1 MKLKKIYILLSLSL
15 AGMTTFSA
23 CQDFLSEKPY
33 SFVGPEEVG
42 NDDAAVSQWVT
53 GVYSK

>member
-23 CQDFLSEKPY
+23 CQDFLSESHILLWARKRWATMMLQ
-33 SFVGPEEVG
+33 SANG
-42 NDDAAVSQWVT
+42 
-53 GVYSK
+53 